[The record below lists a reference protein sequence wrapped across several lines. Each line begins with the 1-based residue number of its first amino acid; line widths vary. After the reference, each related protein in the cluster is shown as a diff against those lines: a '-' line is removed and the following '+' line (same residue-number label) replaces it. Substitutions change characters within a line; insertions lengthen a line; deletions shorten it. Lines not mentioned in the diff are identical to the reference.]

1 VFHLN
6 PFYPVIHIFPRIRH
20 LFTRLRYPG
29 SRRYWERRYAL
40 GGDSGAGS
48 SGVLAAYKASVL
60 NDFAKTQHIRSVVE
74 LGCGDGQQL
83 QLAEYPAYTGLDIAA
98 SAVARCR
105 DLFAGD
111 SSKNFAHYDPFRFEP
126 ADFQADM
133 AISLEVIFHLTE
145 DNLYRLYLQHLFAL
159 SRRWVIVFSSD
170 ETDPTG
176 GVFPHFRQRHF
187 SADVPEGW
195 VLRERMDNP
204 HRDRSVSD
212 FFVFE
217 RR

>member
-1 VFHLN
+1 MLA
-6 PFYPVIHIFPRIRH
+6 
-20 LFTRLRYPG
+20 RLIYPG

-48 SGVLAAYKASVL
+48 SGVLAAYKAAVL
-60 NDFAKTQHIRSVVE
+60 NDFIQTHNILSVVE

-83 QLAEYPAYTGLDIAA
+83 QLAEYPTYTGLDIAA

-105 DLFAGD
+105 DLFVGD
-111 SSKNFAHYDPFRFEP
+111 GSKTFVHYNPDHFEP
-126 ADFQADM
+126 TDFQADM

-145 DNLYRLYLQHLFAL
+145 DHLYRLYLQHLFAL
-159 SRRWVIVFSSD
+159 SRRWVLIFSSD
-170 ETDPTG
+170 EADSTG

-195 VLRERMDNP
+195 ILREQITNP

-217 RR
+217 KT

>member
-1 VFHLN
+1 M
-6 PFYPVIHIFPRIRH
+6 HILRSLIAMLR
-20 LFTRLRYPG
+20 RLRYPG
-29 SRRYWERRYAL
+29 SRRYWEHRYTE

-60 NDFAKTQHIRSVVE
+60 NDFVKTHDIRSVVE

-83 QLAEYPAYTGLDIAA
+83 LLAQYPTYTGLDIAA

-105 DLFAGD
+105 VLFAGD
-111 SSKNFAHYDPFRFEP
+111 SSKKFVHYDPQHFQPGE
-126 ADFQADM
+126 FQADM

-145 DNLYRLYLQHLFAL
+145 ENLYRLYLQHLFAL
-159 SRRWVIVFSSD
+159 SRRWVVIFSSD
-170 ETDPTG
+170 EADDTG

-187 SADVPEGW
+187 SVDVPEGW
-195 VLRERMDNP
+195 VLLERIPNP
-204 HRDRSVSD
+204 YRDRSVSD

-217 RR
+217 KT

>member
-1 VFHLN
+1 MHLRS
-6 PFYPVIHIFPRIRH
+6 IFA
-20 LFTRLRYPG
+20 RLRYPG

-48 SGVLAAYKASVL
+48 SGILAAYKASVL
-60 NDFAKTQHIRSVVE
+60 NDFVKTHNICSVVE

-111 SSKNFAHYDPFRFEP
+111 NSKTFVHYDPEHFEP

-145 DNLYRLYLQHLFAL
+145 EHLYRLYLQHLFAL
-159 SRRWVIVFSSD
+159 SRRWVLIFSSD
-170 ETDPTG
+170 EADPTA

-195 VLRERMDNP
+195 VLRERINNP
-204 HRDRSVSD
+204 HRERSVSD
-212 FFVFE
+212 FFIFE
-217 RR
+217 KT